1 MPSTTH
7 RDAAQAASLAPASS
21 GHAHALRVRLAA
33 GVCPEQARQRAVAFA
48 CTPEWSTCGA
58 APVLHFFSENLP
70 FADHTARADA
80 LAKRELARAFG
91 AGPANMVR
99 VVQLTYANG
108 PCDLIVAARRDVAGL
123 PTLTRIVDH
132 LASGVADAAPAL
144 GGGISAVSAAVLPP
158 ITDTALGEEPL
169 ARWPAATTET
179 GTTRHGPIVL
189 NAPLEVIAKAITRVV
204 LAFARQ
210 AIARIPVLADVPR
223 AQPGDT
229 AAGWTRRVIGAD
241 PQHCGGLLTRAV
253 AAPSD
258 AGTRTVPGQEP
269 GDWLGVVVHEMPAL
283 SALDGT
289 QLDYLLFLQPPYPV
303 MLEVAMTE
311 AGSEI
316 RLSHERSILGDDD
329 ARWLLTCIDTV
340 ARQLLVNPAAALD
353 SLPLL
358 DEAQLRGVLALG
370 AGAER
375 PQTEPPLRI
384 EAGIATFAARQPQA
398 PAISDDAG
406 TMTYRELQA
415 CATTMAAHLARL
427 GVRAGDHVGLCV
439 DRSRH
444 MIAAAVAIMK
454 LGGTYVPIDPKYPAD
469 RIAHTCADAA
479 VTLLIVQ
486 NAASARPADCAIATL
501 PALLD
506 ADTGGGLQ
514 EPDSLTPD
522 DAAYII
528 YTSGSTGHPKGVRIA
543 HRSVHALIAAVRD
556 DFRLEPQDVWSFF
569 HSFSFDFSVWEVWGA
584 LLTGACVHV
593 VGYEAS
599 RDPVVLID
607 QINDR
612 GITVLSQT
620 PSAFAQLMAHEAH
633 RPIGPQLRLVIFG
646 GETLDTRRLLP
657 WFDRHPEQQCRLV
670 NMFGITET
678 TVHVTARTV
687 SRLDALEGSRSV
699 GKPIPGWQ
707 AYVLS
712 ADLALLPPGVD
723 GEIHVAGAGVALG
736 YHDRAELSA
745 QRFLANPFGAGRL
758 YRSGDRGRLLPDGE
772 LLHLGRLDNQIKLR
786 GFRIELDEIRSVLQ
800 DCPGVASAAVLFAQR
815 DPADAATARIDAYVV
830 LDGATLDQVWDL
842 ALSRLPEHML
852 PAAIAQVSSIPLTI
866 NGKADPVSMAA
877 QVLASSGRGL
887 RTGGERPAPAPAAA
901 IDRPVDAAAAA
912 DNVTRQLLDIWRELF
927 AVPVSSSD
935 NFFDLGGNS
944 LIAIRMSAKA
954 RERGLPGLQLRDLY
968 VHQTIA
974 GLSAFLAASAP
985 ARTNGLAER
994 AA

>member
-7 RDAAQAASLAPASS
+7 RDAAQATAREHVSS
-21 GHAHALRVRLAA
+21 GHAHALRVRLAV
-33 GVCPEQARQRAVAFA
+33 GVSPEQARQRAGALG
-48 CTPEWSTCGA
+48 CGPDRSGRGA
-58 APVLHFFSENLP
+58 VPVLHFFSETLP
-70 FADHTARADA
+70 FADHSAHADA
-80 LAKRELARAFG
+80 LAKRELARAVG
-91 AGPANMVR
+91 AGPPNTVR
-99 VVQLTYANG
+99 IVQLTYANG

-123 PTLTRIVDH
+123 TTLTRIVDH
-132 LASGVADAAPAL
+132 LASGAAGDAPAH
-144 GGGISAVSAAVLPP
+144 GGGTAAVVTAAALPP
-158 ITDTALGEEPL
+158 VTDGALGAAPL
-169 ARWPAATTET
+169 ARWSATTTET
-179 GTTRHGPIVL
+179 GTMRHGPIVL
-189 NAPLEVIAKAITRVV
+189 NAPLEVIARAITRVV

-210 AIARIPVLADVPR
+210 TMASIPVLADVPPT
-223 AQPGDT
+223 QPGDT
-229 AAGWTRRVIGAD
+229 ASGWARRVIGAD
-241 PQHCGGLLTRAV
+241 PRHCGVLLTRTA
-253 AAPSD
+253 AAPFN
-258 AGTRTVPGQEP
+258 AGTQAVLGQEP
-269 GDWLGVVVHEMPAL
+269 GDWLGVVVHDVPAL
-283 SALDGT
+283 SALGVT
-289 QLDYLLFLQPPYPV
+289 QLDYLAFLQPPYPV
-303 MLEVAMTE
+303 MLDIATTA

-316 RLSHERSILGDDD
+316 RLSHEHSALGNDD
-329 ARWLLTCIDTV
+329 AQWLLTCIGTV
-340 ARQLLVNPAAALD
+340 ARQLMANPAAALE

-358 DEAQLRGVLALG
+358 DDAQRRSVLELG

-375 PQTEPPLRI
+375 PQMEPALRI
-384 EAGIATFAARQPQA
+384 EAGIATVAARHPQA

-406 TMTYRELQA
+406 AMTYRELEK
-415 CATTMAAHLARL
+415 CATTMAAQLARL
-427 GVRAGDHVGLCV
+427 GVRPGDHVGLCV

-469 RIAHTCADAA
+469 RIAQTCADAA
-479 VTLLIVQ
+479 LKLLIVQ
-486 NAASARPADCAIATL
+486 NGASACAAGCAIATL

-506 ADTGGGLQ
+506 ADAGAGLQ
-514 EPDSLTPD
+514 EPDGLTPD
-522 DAAYII
+522 DAAYMI
-528 YTSGSTGHPKGVRIA
+528 YTSGSTGRPKGVRVA
-543 HRSVHALIAAVRD
+543 HRSVHALVAAVRD
-556 DFRLEPQDVWSFF
+556 DFQLGPHDVWSFF

-593 VGYEAS
+593 VGHEAS
-599 RDPVVLID
+599 RDPVALIE

-612 GITVLSQT
+612 GITLLSQT
-620 PSAFAQLMAHEAH
+620 PSAFAQLMAHEAD

-646 GETLDTRRLLP
+646 GEALDTRRLLP
-657 WFDRHPEQQCRLV
+657 WFDRHPERQCRLV

-736 YHDRAELSA
+736 YHDRAELNA
-745 QRFLANPFGAGRL
+745 QRFVANPFGEGLL

-772 LLHLGRLDNQIKLR
+772 LLHLGRLDSQIKLR

-800 DCPGVASAAVLFAQR
+800 DCPGVSSAAVVFAQR

-830 LDGATLDQVWDL
+830 LDGATLDRVWDL

-852 PAAIAQVSSIPLTI
+852 PATIAQVSSMPLTI
-866 NGKADPVSMAA
+866 NGKADPVAMAA
-877 QVLASSGRGL
+877 WVLASSGRGP
-887 RTGGERPAPAPAAA
+887 RTGGDRSAPPRAAA
-901 IDRPVDAAAAA
+901 IDPPA
-912 DNVTRQLLDIWRELF
+912 DIADDDVTRQLLDIWQELF

-974 GLSAFLAASAP
+974 GLSTFLTASAP
-985 ARTNGLAER
+985 ARTNGAAER